1 MDFISVVS
9 YSVFFAPLVGAIL
22 AGIFLLKQ
30 RPILAQVASTALLF
44 VSCISAFFILY
55 LVFAQN
61 VVIDIKIYDWLA
73 LEHFTS
79 TISISINTIT
89 AIMLV
94 VVTVVSSL
102 VHLYSIAYMHE
113 DPHTQRFF
121 SYLSLFTFFM
131 IILVTAQDFMQLF
144 LGWEGVGV
152 CSYLLIGFWF
162 KKESANSAAIK
173 AFVVNR
179 VADVFMASG
188 VCLVYYTFK
197 TLNFEHIFSQINSG
211 ITTTFFISKTITV
224 AGMKFDAITLIGLLL
239 FLGAMGKS
247 AQLFLHVWLPDAM
260 EGPTPVSALIHAATM
275 VTAGVFLMSKCWVF
289 VENSVF
295 LQIMITIVGASTAI
309 FAATVALVQ
318 TDIKKIIAYST
329 CSQLGYMFFAIG
341 VLAPSAAIFHLATH
355 AFFKALLFLG
365 AGSVIHACHHE
376 QNIFKMGGLAKKIPV
391 TFVMMMIGSLAI
403 AGLWPFAGY
412 FSKDAILEAAY
423 SSHSIHGN
431 YAFVLGI
438 IAAFLTSFY
447 SWRLICLVF
456 HGKNNGD
463 SHHHPH
469 ESPLAM
475 LVPLGILAFFAIVAG
490 FIGSHFHILETDFWK
505 GAIFVS
511 EEKIEAMH
519 HVSIFIKY
527 LPTILSI
534 IAIFLAY
541 FLYLKGEN
549 LLKVLTKIFKPFRT
563 LFEKKYYFDE
573 IYTIIFVVPLMFL
586 SSVAIRFIEKII
598 DGIIPH
604 AFVSLVKFGGKFAG
618 RVQSG
623 IVGFYFTTIFVF
635 IVLIF
640 QYYMFTHKSGL
651 MYNSVLWLKS
661 LFN

>member
-1 MDFISVVS
+1 MNSIAIFAYSVV
-9 YSVFFAPLVGAIL
+9 FAPLAGSIL

-30 RPILAQVASTALLF
+30 KAIFAQIVSTFLLF
-44 VSCISAFFILY
+44 CACISAFFLLY
-55 LVFAQN
+55 FVFEQN
-61 VVIDIKIYDWLA
+61 FIIDIKIYDWLA
-73 LEHFTS
+73 FESFTS
-79 TISISINTIT
+79 TISININTIT

-121 SYLSLFTFFM
+121 AYLSLFTFFM
-131 IILVTAQDFMQLF
+131 IILVTAKDFMQLF

-173 AFVVNR
+173 AFITNR

-188 VCLVYYTFK
+188 VCLAYYTFK
-197 TLNFEHIFSQINSG
+197 TLNFEHIFSQVNSG
-211 ITTTFFISKTITV
+211 ITTAFFASKTITV
-224 AGMKFDAITLIGLLL
+224 AGTKFDAITLIGTLL

-275 VTAGVFLMSKCWVF
+275 VTAGVFLMSKCWIF

-295 LQIMITIVGASTAI
+295 LQIMITLVGATTAI

-341 VLAPSAAIFHLATH
+341 VLVPSAAIFHLATH

-376 QNIFKMGGLAKKIPV
+376 QNIFKMGGLAKKIPF
-391 TFVMMMIGSLAI
+391 TFSIMMIGSLAI

-423 SSHSIHGN
+423 ASHSAHGN

-438 IAAFLTSFY
+438 VAAFLTSFY

-463 SHHHPH
+463 GHHHPH
-469 ESPLAM
+469 ESPLTM
-475 LVPLGILAFFAIVAG
+475 LIPLGILALLAIISG
-490 FIGSHFHILETDFWK
+490 FIGNKFHILESGFWK

-511 EEKIEAMH
+511 HEKIEAMH
-519 HVSIFIKY
+519 HVSAFIKY

-541 FLYLKGEN
+541 FLYLK
-549 LLKVLTKIFKPFRT
+549 KVNILEKLAQTFTPLRKI
-563 LFEKKYYFDE
+563 LEKKYYFDE
-573 IYTIIFVVPLMFL
+573 IYTFIFVRPLMFL
-586 SSVAIRFIEKII
+586 STVTIIFCEKIL
-598 DGIIPH
+598 DAIIPH
-604 AFVSLVKFGGKFAG
+604 SFVSIAKFGGKISG
-618 RVQSG
+618 KVQSG
-623 IVGFYFTTIFVF
+623 IIGAYFLIIFVF

-640 QYYMFTHKSGL
+640 QYYMFINESGL
-651 MYNSVLWLKS
+651 MYNVILWVKN